1 MRKTHLRFEKV
12 PVAVVEKIL
21 QQQESLAKRN
31 GNRKLVVKK
40 SGKAAN
46 GRPAASQKVEVL
58 VP

>member
-1 MRKTHLRFEKV
+1 MRKTYTHFERV

-21 QQQESLAKRN
+21 QMQESLAKRN

-40 SGKAAN
+40 SRKAPSGPQAQP
-46 GRPAASQKVEVL
+46 RKAEVL

>member
-1 MRKTHLRFEKV
+1 MRKTYSRFEQI

-21 QQQESLAKRN
+21 QIQKSLAKRN

-40 SGKAAN
+40 SGRAAN
-46 GRPAASQKVEVL
+46 ESLAAPEKVEVL

>member
-1 MRKTHLRFEKV
+1 MRKTHTHFERV

-21 QQQESLAKRN
+21 KMQESLAKRN

-40 SGKAAN
+40 SGKAPSGLQAQL
-46 GRPAASQKVEVL
+46 RKAEVL